1 MSDEAKLLPGKVAS
15 QWWDE
20 FCEPEKGDRAVR
32 AKLRRCKGWQDAMLV
47 PAALLLA
54 ARLGM
59 KRDHPWDIENALDL
73 AVVLAHV
80 KERSKTPLF
89 QSCGFTKPPR
99 SKESSPE
106 QPRLAVVRF
115 TRLMR
120 STRDELP
127 LALIRLVRLLD
138 GTANIEGLTQ
148 AILDWDKP
156 HWGDHVR
163 RDWAFDYYGARLSNN
178 ETTKSDTEGTNP

>member
-1 MSDEAKLLPGKVAS
+1 MSDEAKWSPGKVAS
-15 QWWDE
+15 QWWNE
-20 FCEPEKGDRAVR
+20 FCEPENGDRAVR
-32 AKLRRCKGWQDAMLV
+32 ARLRRCRGWQDAMLV
-47 PAALLLA
+47 PAALSLA
-54 ARLGM
+54 ERLGM
-59 KRDHPWDIENALDL
+59 KRDYPSGIENALSL

-80 KERSKTPLF
+80 KEGSKTPLF
-89 QSCGFTKPPR
+89 QSCGFTTPPR
-99 SKESSPE
+99 NKETSPE

-127 LALIRLVRLLD
+127 LALIRLVKLLD
-138 GTANIEGLTQ
+138 GKTNIEGLTK
-148 AILDWDKP
+148 AVLDWDKP

-163 RDWAFDYYGARLSNN
+163 RDWAFDYYGARLSNT